1 MGKDALVLLAPRAER
16 LSLGTG
22 RLDGVNWDERIRE
35 QLANAR
41 DIVGPGLTGEE
52 AVVADAVEARRQDM
66 HQKAADELVR
76 GKRHHLVVSLLAFE
90 TIILPLEGNVL
101 VVGRDQ
107 AAVGDGDAVGVA
119 RKVAQHFLRSPEWA
133 LGIDDP
139 VFVAQRR
146 QIGREGSCVC
156 ERSVLAEEL
165 QLAGAMSDSK
175 LLQDQPAEQAR
186 ENTHVDEKVGPA
198 GDPALTIG
206 RDAAARRDHVD
217 MRMVAPTPTIP

>member
-1 MGKDALVLLAPRAER
+1 MRWKPAGKTCIRKRRMNSCAGSVITLLYR
-16 LSLGTG
+16 S
-22 RLDGVNWDERIRE
+22 
-35 QLANAR
+35 
-41 DIVGPGLTGEE
+41 
-52 AVVADAVEARRQDM
+52 
-66 HQKAADELVR
+66 
-76 GKRHHLVVSLLAFE
+76 FE

-107 AAVGDGDAVGVA
+107 TAVGDGDAVGVA
-119 RKVAQHFLRSPEWA
+119 RKVAQDFLRSPEWA

-186 ENTHVDEKVGPA
+186 ENAHVDEKVGPA

-206 RDAAARRDHVD
+206 RDAAARHDHVD
-217 MRMVAPTPTIP
+217 MRMVGERRAPGVEHGEKANAGAEVF

>member
-41 DIVGPGLTGEE
+41 DVLGAGLAGEE

-107 AAVGDGDAVGVA
+107 AAVGEGDAVGVA
-119 RKVAQHFLRSPEWA
+119 RKVASA
-133 LGIDDP
+133 TTCAP
-139 VFVAQRR
+139 VNFF
-146 QIGREGSCVC
+146 I
-156 ERSVLAEEL
+156 
-165 QLAGAMSDSK
+165 
-175 LLQDQPAEQAR
+175 
-186 ENTHVDEKVGPA
+186 
-198 GDPALTIG
+198 
-206 RDAAARRDHVD
+206 AAC
-217 MRMVAPTPTIP
+217 PWT